1 MPINKHGS
9 QSRIAA
15 SAVDAAF
22 ASDDPVF
29 VFPAG
34 LCSRKGPGGII
45 RDLRWNKMFVNK
57 SAENGR
63 TVIPLRFHGENSKF
77 FYNFAKI
84 RAKSGLKFNI
94 EMLCLPRELFLARGK
109 QFRISILDPIGPEL
123 LTPGSKLRPVPTK
136 SEKSLL
142 KINDPAN
149 HSRNTGTAYRS
160 RAYSRRFLRNTNK
173 GGNQLYV
180 FDAASCP
187 QTMREVGRLR
197 EIAFRAGGGGQALE
211 CDIDEFDLMDP
222 PCMQLVVWD
231 PEQTHSRRLP
241 LYADATSDS
250 TGPACRAWPQGTC
263 SSFSE
268 DFVEELPALHH

>member
-1 MPINKHGS
+1 MWRNCCAPELRDYRDGCRASLCGDSNGSYARNRSMRCSRPPRVCATPNSATRHSNVSACHTQPKALTASATAVAAGHIRVQPPSRRSRRHLPDPFSPLHLRSRSAFHRQRPAYGAQTAARLFVPINKHGS
-9 QSRIAA
+9 QSRMAA

-123 LTPGSKLRPVPTK
+123 LTPGSKAAACADKIR
-136 SEKSLL
+136 EKF
-142 KINDPAN
+142 
-149 HSRNTGTAYRS
+149 TQ
-160 RAYSRRFLRNTNK
+160 NK
-173 GGNQLYV
+173 
-180 FDAASCP
+180 
-187 QTMREVGRLR
+187 
-197 EIAFRAGGGGQALE
+197 
-211 CDIDEFDLMDP
+211 
-222 PCMQLVVWD
+222 
-231 PEQTHSRRLP
+231 
-241 LYADATSDS
+241 
-250 TGPACRAWPQGTC
+250 
-263 SSFSE
+263 
-268 DFVEELPALHH
+268 

>member
-1 MPINKHGS
+1 MKDTDLIKVDVAELLRSRAPGLSRWLPRFIVRGLERFICQEQINEVLTATAGLRDAEFCDATLKCLGVSYTAEGLDRLPPPQSRRVTFVCNHPLGGLDGICLIHFLHSIYGPGARFIVNDLLMALKPLHGSFVPINKHGS
-9 QSRIAA
+9 QSRMAA

-94 EMLCLPRELFLARGK
+94 EMLCLPRELFLACGK

-123 LTPGSKLRPVPTK
+123 LTPGSKAAACADKIR
-136 SEKSLL
+136 EKV
-142 KINDPAN
+142 
-149 HSRNTGTAYRS
+149 
-160 RAYSRRFLRNTNK
+160 YSK
-173 GGNQLYV
+173 
-180 FDAASCP
+180 
-187 QTMREVGRLR
+187 
-197 EIAFRAGGGGQALE
+197 
-211 CDIDEFDLMDP
+211 
-222 PCMQLVVWD
+222 
-231 PEQTHSRRLP
+231 
-241 LYADATSDS
+241 
-250 TGPACRAWPQGTC
+250 
-263 SSFSE
+263 
-268 DFVEELPALHH
+268 